1 MLNEGGINLTVD
13 DKVRLR
19 SDAELMIQN
28 DGLIIL
34 KEILEKNKI
43 LYYLSSGTLLGA
55 VRDKDFI
62 RWDWDVQMYLLMEN
76 AYPLRHK
83 ISKSLLDRGF
93 NIHKFID
100 SDDSLKWDLRK
111 EGIIF
116 ELTAWSR
123 QGKWRHRKKKS
134 MKVPAYLFEG
144 EYSINFKGINYRTLN
159 PPEEYLEFC
168 YGDWQTPIRTSDKG
182 IYMTSNHWRNNT
194 IINRSLIFFK
204 KYVKKF
210 INFFNNKRNELN

>member
-1 MLNEGGINLTVD
+1 MTID

-34 KEILEKNKI
+34 KEILEKEKI

-83 ISKSLLDRGF
+83 ISKSLLDGGF

-111 EGIIF
+111 EGVIF

-134 MKVPAYLFEG
+134 MRVPSYLFEG

-168 YGDWQTPIRTSDKG
+168 YGDWQTPIRTSDKE
-182 IYMTSNHWRNNT
+182 IYMTSKHWRNNT
-194 IINRSLIFFK
+194 AINRLLIFLK
-204 KYVKKF
+204 KYVKKL
-210 INFFNNKRNELN
+210 IK